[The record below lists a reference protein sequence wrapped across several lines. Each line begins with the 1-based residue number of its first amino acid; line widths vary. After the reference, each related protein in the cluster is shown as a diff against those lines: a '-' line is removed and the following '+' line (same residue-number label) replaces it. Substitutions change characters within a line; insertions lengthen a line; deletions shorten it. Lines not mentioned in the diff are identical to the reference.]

1 MSYIDYTYFVG
12 DISLPVSSNVN
23 LRTAITE
30 AITAYEDEILKK
42 LLGYTLWKA
51 LDDDLDSNG
60 DPQTQIYINLVKG
73 AEFTF
78 TYDGYTINTKWEG
91 LVNTA
96 KKSLL
101 AYYVYY
107 QYRRNFVGNS
117 SGIAEVVNKPE
128 NATVVSPLH
137 KITRAW
143 NRMVDLY
150 GETPNILFKY
160 PDYFLTDSNYEH
172 FNTQPSAYNFLLA
185 NSTDYPDWVF
195 TPIRKINRFEI

>member
-1 MSYIDYTYFVG
+1 MSFIDYTYFIN
-12 DISLPVSSNVN
+12 DIGLPVSSNTA
-23 LRTAITE
+23 LRTALTE
-30 AITAYEDEILKK
+30 AITAYEEEILKK

-51 LDDDLDSNG
+51 LDADLVDSV
-60 DPQTQIYINLVKG
+60 PQTQIYIDLVNG

-78 TYDGYTINTKWEG
+78 TYEGYTINTKWEG

-101 AYYVYY
+101 AYYTYY
-107 QYRRNFVGNS
+107 QYRRNFVGNAT
-117 SGIAEVVNKPE
+117 GIAEVVNKPE

-137 KITRAW
+137 KLTRAW

-185 NSTDYPDWVF
+185 NSTDYPTWVF
-195 TPIRKINRFEI
+195 TPIRKINRFEV

>member
-60 DPQTQIYINLVKG
+60 DPQTQIYIDLVKG

>member
-1 MSYIDYTYFVG
+1 MSFIDYTYFIN
-12 DISLPVSSNVN
+12 DIGLPVSSNTA
-23 LRTAITE
+23 LRTALTE
-30 AITAYEDEILKK
+30 AITAYEEEILKK

-51 LDDDLDSNG
+51 LDADLVDSV
-60 DPQTQIYINLVKG
+60 PQTQIYIDLVNG

-78 TYDGYTINTKWEG
+78 TYEGYTINTKWEG

-101 AYYVYY
+101 AYYTYY
-107 QYRRNFVGNS
+107 QYRRNFVGNAT
-117 SGIAEVVNKPE
+117 GIAEVVNKPE

-137 KITRAW
+137 KLTRAW

-185 NSTDYPDWVF
+185 NSDDYPDWVF
-195 TPIRKINRFEI
+195 TPIRKINRFEV